1 MGILAGLGALVFFI
15 GWIWMM
21 VVAFKQ
27 GGALWAVLV
36 FFFSWI
42 AGVIFAIMKKDGWT
56 QVGLM
61 IAGMVLMVI
70 GGVMSGNVT
79 GSYSTTP

>member
-1 MGILAGLGALVFFI
+1 MGILAIIGLLVFLV

-42 AGVIFAIMKKDGWT
+42 AGLIFAVMKKDGWT
-56 QVGLM
+56 QVGIM
-61 IAGMVLMVI
+61 ILGLALMVI
-70 GGVMSGNVT
+70 GNMMGGGMPR
-79 GSYSTTP
+79 Y